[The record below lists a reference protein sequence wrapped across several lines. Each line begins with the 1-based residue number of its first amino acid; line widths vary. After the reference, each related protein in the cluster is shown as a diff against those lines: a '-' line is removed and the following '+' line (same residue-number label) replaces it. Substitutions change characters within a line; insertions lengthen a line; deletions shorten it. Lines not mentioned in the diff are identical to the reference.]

1 MGSGADLRTCLILG
15 FLLSSHDM
23 VTLVMHIKDERI
35 RNAALLRYTCGHD
48 GRYFGLFHL
57 IVMDH
62 HIAINSKLVFFG
74 CLSGPPGFTCW
85 ISFAPVFSLIYC

>member
-15 FLLSSHDM
+15 FILSSHDM

-57 IVMDH
+57 IVIYSIVNIMNL
-62 HIAINSKLVFFG
+62 ILTISIWRNSDV
-74 CLSGPPGFTCW
+74 C
-85 ISFAPVFSLIYC
+85 IYGWYLH

>member
-1 MGSGADLRTCLILG
+1 
-15 FLLSSHDM
+15 M
-23 VTLVMHIKDERI
+23 VTPVMRSKDEST

-62 HIAINSKLVFFG
+62 HIVINSKSVF
-74 CLSGPPGFTCW
+74 
-85 ISFAPVFSLIYC
+85 LIVVYH

>member
-1 MGSGADLRTCLILG
+1 
-15 FLLSSHDM
+15 M
-23 VTLVMHIKDERI
+23 VTLVMHSKDERT

-62 HIAINSKLVFFG
+62 HIVINSRLVF
-74 CLSGPPGFTCW
+74 CIVVYHYEVRCVEHQKHQIVKKRKLNV
-85 ISFAPVFSLIYC
+85 SFHQKGWQLKYHLFWC